1 MPLRKVSRKNL
12 LVGCAETGPDDGLD
26 PRYDRPEPTTK
37 VTNRKAL
44 QLCGQVA
51 DTLALVLAGET
62 GDDALRHLVV
72 ESVVP
77 APNTSRLLVTVSPSI
92 AALDADLDAIRQQ
105 LDKVRSR
112 LRGEIAT
119 AIHRR
124 RVPDLTFRVVN
135 RR

>member
-1 MPLRKVSRKNL
+1 MPLRKVSRKDL
-12 LVGCAETGPDDGLD
+12 LAGCAETGPDDGLD
-26 PRYDRPEPTTK
+26 PRYDRPEPSTK

-51 DTLALVLAGET
+51 ETLAFVLAGET
-62 GDDALRHLVV
+62 GDDVLRHLVV

-77 APNTSRLLVTVSPSI
+77 APNTSRLLVTVAPSV
-92 AALDADLDAIRQQ
+92 AALDVDLDAIRQQ
-105 LDKVRSR
+105 LDKLRGR

-124 RVPDLTFRVVN
+124 RVPDLTYCVV

>member
-1 MPLRKVSRKNL
+1 MPLRKVSRKDL
-12 LVGCAETGPDDGLD
+12 LAGCAETGPDDGLD
-26 PRYDRPEPTTK
+26 PRYDRPDTSAK

-51 DTLALVLAGET
+51 ETLAYVLAGET
-62 GDDALRHLVV
+62 GDDVLRHLMV

-77 APNTSRLLVTVSPSI
+77 APNTSRLLVSVSPS
-92 AALDADLDAIRQQ
+92 AAAPDVDLDAIRRR
-105 LDKVRSR
+105 LDQVRGW
-112 LRGEIAT
+112 LRGEVAA

-124 RVPDLTFRVVN
+124 RVPELTFRIL